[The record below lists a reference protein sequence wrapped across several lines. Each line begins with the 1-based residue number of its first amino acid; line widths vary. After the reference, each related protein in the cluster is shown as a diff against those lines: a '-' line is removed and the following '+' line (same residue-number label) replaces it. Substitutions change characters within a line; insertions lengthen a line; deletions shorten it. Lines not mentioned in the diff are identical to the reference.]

1 MKANLTE
8 LVFIIDKSGSMSGLE
23 KDTIG
28 GFNSMLKKQKQE
40 EGEAYLSTVLFDTRE
55 TVLYDR
61 IDIGKVPEMTDRDYI
76 PGGCTAL
83 LDALGGA
90 IHHIATIHKYAREED
105 RPAKTMFIIITDGY
119 ENSSRRYGV
128 EEVRAM
134 IKKEQ
139 EKYGWEFLF
148 LGANIDA
155 VAEAAKYGIEA
166 ERAVNYCPDAQGTQ
180 LNYNSVSEAMSCVRQ
195 AKPLGASW
203 KADIEKDY
211 NKRSGKKRGFFSR
224 NK

>member
-90 IHHIATIHKYAREED
+90 IHHIATIHRYAREED
-105 RPAKTMFIIITDGY
+105 RPA
-119 ENSSRRYGV
+119 
-128 EEVRAM
+128 
-134 IKKEQ
+134 
-139 EKYGWEFLF
+139 
-148 LGANIDA
+148 
-155 VAEAAKYGIEA
+155 
-166 ERAVNYCPDAQGTQ
+166 
-180 LNYNSVSEAMSCVRQ
+180 
-195 AKPLGASW
+195 
-203 KADIEKDY
+203 
-211 NKRSGKKRGFFSR
+211 
-224 NK
+224 

>member
-61 IDIGKVPEMTDRDYI
+61 ETVLYDRIDIGKVPEMTDRDYI

-90 IHHIATIHKYAREED
+90 IHHIATIHRYAREED

-155 VAEAAKYGIEA
+155 VTI
-166 ERAVNYCPDAQGTQ
+166 
-180 LNYNSVSEAMSCVRQ
+180 VRMH
-195 AKPLGASW
+195 
-203 KADIEKDY
+203 
-211 NKRSGKKRGFFSR
+211 RGHSLIMTA
-224 NK
+224 